1 MCSPIQKLLN
11 LVLLGLFVLF
21 CFVLRLHYMHIT
33 KSFAIGSRF
42 ILLPLW
48 HPPGWGMGVKVTN
61 LWSQHWLLKQPA
73 QPTCN
78 KTPLWL
84 LRNEDH
90 LGALSQE
97 LWRKTK
103 YLFLTRNHK
112 PPSLSSIWFRNFLW
126 GRLNNTRFYANILYH
141 AYLNVDVQYLILVAW
156 VVVPTSTASRVM
168 LIPHQ

>member
-1 MCSPIQKLLN
+1 MLSLSSLKSRYFHVFTNPEASEPSPFRVIC
-11 LVLLGLFVLF
+11 FVLF
-21 CFVLRLHYMHIT
+21 CFVLRLHYMDIT

-84 LRNEDH
+84 LRNEDR

-126 GRLNNTRFYANILYH
+126 GRLNNTHFYAQH
-141 AYLNVDVQYLILVAW
+141 F
-156 VVVPTSTASRVM
+156 
-168 LIPHQ
+168 IPRLS